1 MPDITVFTTTYNRC
15 ALLRRLYGSL
25 KRQTAKGFVWLVV
38 DDGSTDDTQE
48 WIQTL
53 FATGKS
59 EGKAMD
65 DDIYIRYVRKENG
78 GKHTAM
84 KLGFALVDSPYMV
97 EIDDDDELMPDAVE
111 TFVNEW
117 RKIEEEGKNNIAE
130 IRALSISDEGQIS
143 ASFTPSNLPA
153 TYDSNYFVED
163 WCKKRHA
170 ENITCWKM
178 SLVRPLDIF
187 DIEKEWLY
195 DRVKLVSESL
205 FWNRI
210 AKKYNT
216 RYLNRPLRLYHAD
229 SGNSITL
236 SVFNQQKCL
245 NYVFSL
251 HIIMNEMRRRG
262 WCNPAHFLKYAA
274 EYGYCGKKAGLGIRL
289 LLCHLDGVIQKLMAV
304 LAYSITR

>member
-1 MPDITVFTTTYNRC
+1 MADITVFTTTYNRC
-15 ALLRRLYGSL
+15 KLLQRLYRSLLR
-25 KRQTAKGFVWLVV
+25 QTVKDFIWLVV
-38 DDGSTDDTQE
+38 DDGSTDDTQK
-48 WIQTL
+48 WMHSIIVGGT
-53 FATGKS
+53 S
-59 EGKAMD
+59 EGKTVND
-65 DDIYIRYVRKENG
+65 FYVRYVRKENG

-84 KLGFALVDSPYMV
+84 KMGFALVNTPYMV
-97 EIDDDDELMPDAVE
+97 EIDDDDELMPEAVD
-111 TFVNEW
+111 TFTKEW
-117 RKIEEEGKNNIAE
+117 LSIEQEGRKNIAE
-130 IRALSISDEGQIS
+130 IRALSISDTGQIS

-178 SLVRPLDIF
+178 SLVKPLDIF
-187 DIEKEWLY
+187 DIENEWLY

-251 HIIMNEMRRRG
+251 HIIMNEMGRRG
-262 WCNPAHFLKYAA
+262 WRNPAHFLKYAT

-289 LLCHLDGVIQKLMAV
+289 LLSHLDGVIQKLMAV

>member
-1 MPDITVFTTTYNRC
+1 MTVITVFTTTYNRC
-15 ALLRRLYGSL
+15 ELLQRLYRSLLR
-25 KRQTAKGFVWLVV
+25 QTVKDFVWLVV

-48 WIQTL
+48 WMRAVIVG
-53 FATGKS
+53 GKF
-59 EGKAMD
+59 EGKALD
-65 DDIYIRYVRKENG
+65 DDFYIRYVRKKNG

-84 KLGFALVDSPYMV
+84 KLGFALVDTPYMV
-97 EIDDDDELMPDAVE
+97 EIDDDDELLPDAVD
-111 TFVNEW
+111 TFTKEW
-117 RKIEEEGKNNIAE
+117 MSIKQEGIENIAE
-130 IRALSISDEGQIS
+130 IRALSKSDAGEIS
-143 ASFTPSNLPA
+143 ASFNPTNLPA

-178 SLVRPLDIF
+178 SLVKPLNIF
-187 DIEKEWLY
+187 NIENEWLY

-210 AKKYNT
+210 AEKYNT

-236 SVFNQQKCL
+236 SAFNQQKCL

-251 HIIMNEMRRRG
+251 YIIMNEMGNRG
-262 WCNPAHFLKYAA
+262 WRNPAHFLKYAA
-274 EYGYCGKKAGLGIRL
+274 EYGYCGKKARLGIRML
-289 LLCHLDGVIQKLMAV
+289 LTHLDGVIPKMMA
-304 LAYSITR
+304 LAAYCLTR